1 MRRRERSYGCSFC
14 GKSQEQVRR
23 LIAGPGGVYICNE
36 CIALCNE
43 ILAEEEHAT
52 RAGRRALWY
61 RRAKCWW
68 RHLLHLLPGRR
79 HAARQWRRVST

>member
-1 MRRRERSYGCSFC
+1 MSMRRRETRYRCSFC

-43 ILAEEEHAT
+43 IFAEEEHAT
-52 RAGRRALWY
+52 RAGKRALWY
-61 RRAKCWW
+61 RRATSWW
-68 RHLLHLLPGRR
+68 RHLLPGRR